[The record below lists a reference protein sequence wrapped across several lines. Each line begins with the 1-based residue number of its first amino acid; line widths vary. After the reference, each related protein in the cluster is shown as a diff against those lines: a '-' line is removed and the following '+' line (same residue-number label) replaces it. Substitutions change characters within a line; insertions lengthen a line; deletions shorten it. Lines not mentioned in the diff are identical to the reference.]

1 MADMGHYSLWAVFNA
16 LELGSPSCVEPTLSH
31 TCGLKDGIAF
41 KVNNDFSFPTASTV
55 RFKYPASGK
64 RAAVDLV
71 WYDGGMRPPTPP
83 ELEIDNKELPIEGM
97 MFVGSKGKILAG
109 FFLEDPQLIPERRM
123 RRHPAGPGPV
133 RHRDQQGGVSAGM
146 RQWITAVR
154 GGPQSPSSF
163 LNAGPISEAV
173 NLYAVA
179 LRTGKKLL
187 YDDAS
192 RKITNLAEANKYL
205 DREYRKGWDPQSI

>member
-1 MADMGHYSLWAVFNA
+1 
-16 LELGSPSCVEPTLSH
+16 
-31 TCGLKDGIAF
+31 
-41 KVNNDFSFPTASTV
+41 
-55 RFKYPASGK
+55 
-64 RAAVDLV
+64 
-71 WYDGGMRPPTPP
+71 
-83 ELEIDNKELPIEGM
+83 
-97 MFVGSKGKILAG
+97 
-109 FFLEDPQLIPERRM
+109 
-123 RRHPAGPGPV
+123 
-133 RHRDQQGGVSAGM
+133 M

-192 RKITNLAEANKYL
+192 RKITNLAEANQYL